1 MSTRGRRKTSLHAST
16 WQLKLFINNTSAGEH
31 EEVNGSRINTHASL
45 CMIGRVVHDMQEVLR
60 VCKVYRCGSAER
72 SGLGERSDPAAP
84 TPSALVVATCRR
96 VGHPR
101 AFALGATI

>member
-1 MSTRGRRKTSLHAST
+1 MAIEA
-16 WQLKLFINNTSAGEH
+16 FINNTSAGEH
-31 EEVNGSRINTHASL
+31 EEVNGSRINAHASL

-60 VCKVYRCGSAER
+60 VCKVFRCGSAER

-84 TPSALVVATCRR
+84 TPPALVVATCRR